1 MHTRRAIISGLIGG
15 VLAIAIVRGAAWLSG
30 GEGDL
35 CALLGAIVTGHE
47 GTAAWIAGCVVQLVA
62 AAVAAIIYAVI
73 FEFVMN
79 HASAATGA
87 LIAVPH
93 AVVAGLAVGFLP
105 AARLID
111 AGTLPPGAFMEYR
124 GAAVLA
130 GFIVAH
136 LAFGATV
143 GALYGGTRHAVRD
156 TTLVWRDATNVEGRS
171 NAQE

>member
-1 MHTRRAIISGLIGG
+1 MNMRRAIIAGLIGG

-35 CALLGAIVTGHE
+35 CALLGAVVTGRE
-47 GTAAWIAGCVVQLVA
+47 GTAGWIAGCVMQLVA
-62 AAVAAIIYAVI
+62 AVAAAVIYAMI

-79 HASAATGA
+79 HASAAAGA

-93 AVVAGLAVGFLP
+93 AIVAGLAVGFLP
-105 AARLID
+105 ASRLID
-111 AGTLPPGAFMEYR
+111 AGTMPPGAFMEYR
-124 GAAVLA
+124 GMAVLA

-143 GALYGGTRHAVRD
+143 GVMYGNVRHAVAAI
-156 TTLVWRDATNVEGRS
+156 TLDIRS
-171 NAQE
+171 SG